1 METKKTIVFL
11 TGAGISAESGIPTFR
26 DSNGLW
32 NNHNVEEVASIEGWE
47 RNPELVLDFY
57 NQRRADLVKVQP
69 NDAHLAI
76 TKLQEKYN
84 VIVITQNVDDLHE
97 RAGTDMVLHLHG
109 ELAKVCSSAN
119 REKCVHEL
127 PLDVPIRMGDKA
139 EDGSQLRPYI
149 VWFGEDVTNIQ
160 DACNIVQH
168 ADIFV
173 VVGTSLEVNPAA
185 SLVIYSRAEQNFV
198 IDPAAPKDMLEE
210 LDPTLH
216 VINLPATEGMKVLL
230 EVLKME

>member
-57 NQRRADLVKVQP
+57 NQRRADLMKVQP

-139 EDGSQLRPYI
+139 EDGSQLRPYT

-160 DACNIVQH
+160 DACNIVQL

-185 SLVIYSRAEQNFV
+185 SLVIYSRADQNFV

-210 LDPTLH
+210 LDSSLH

-230 EVLKME
+230 EELGA

>member
-1 METKKTIVFL
+1 MEAKKTIVFL

-26 DSNGLW
+26 DGNGLW
-32 NNHNVEEVASIEGWE
+32 NNHNVEDVASIEGWK

-57 NQRRADLVKVQP
+57 NQRRADLMKAQP
-69 NDAHLAI
+69 NNAHLAI

-97 RAGTDMVLHLHG
+97 RAGTDLVLHLHG
-109 ELAKVCSSAN
+109 ELGKVCSSAN
-119 REKCVHEL
+119 KEEWVYEL

-160 DACNIVQH
+160 DACNIVQQ

-173 VVGTSLEVNPAA
+173 VVGSSLEVNPAA
-185 SLVIYSRAEQNFV
+185 LLVIYSRAEQNYV

-210 LDPTLH
+210 LDPSLH
-216 VINLPATEGMKVLL
+216 VINLPATEGMKVL
-230 EVLKME
+230 MEELR

>member
-1 METKKTIVFL
+1 MKTIVFL

-26 DSNGLW
+26 DGNGLW
-32 NNHNVEEVASIEGWE
+32 NNHNVKDVASIDGWN

-57 NQRRADLVKVQP
+57 NQRRADLMKVEP

-76 TKLQEKYN
+76 TKVQEKYR
-84 VIVITQNVDDLHE
+84 VVVITQNVDDLHE
-97 RAGTDMVLHLHG
+97 RAGTNMVLHLHG
-109 ELAKVCSSAN
+109 ELRKVCSSAN
-119 REKCVHEL
+119 KETCVHEL
-127 PLDVPIRMGDKA
+127 PVDVPIRMGDKA

-149 VWFGEDVTNIQ
+149 VWFGEDVPNIH
-160 DACNIVQH
+160 DACTIVQH

-173 VVGTSLEVNPAA
+173 VVGTSLEVHPAA
-185 SLVIYSRAEQNFV
+185 SLVVFSRAEQNYV

-210 LDPTLH
+210 LDSTLH

-230 EVLKME
+230 KKLGV

>member
-1 METKKTIVFL
+1 MEAKKTIVFL

-26 DSNGLW
+26 DGNGLW
-32 NNHNVEEVASIEGWE
+32 NNHNVEDVASIEGWK

-57 NQRRADLVKVQP
+57 NQRRADLMKAQP
-69 NDAHLAI
+69 NNAHLAI
-76 TKLQEKYN
+76 TKLQKKYN
-84 VIVITQNVDDLHE
+84 VIVLTQNVDDLHE
-97 RAGTDMVLHLHG
+97 RAGTDLVLHLHG
-109 ELAKVCSSAN
+109 ELGKVCSSAN
-119 REKCVHEL
+119 KEEWVYEL

-160 DACNIVQH
+160 DACNIVQQ

-173 VVGTSLEVNPAA
+173 VVGSSLEVNPAA
-185 SLVIYSRAEQNFV
+185 LLVIYSRAEQSYV

-210 LDPTLH
+210 LDPSLH
-216 VINLPATEGMKVLL
+216 VINLPATEGMKVL
-230 EVLKME
+230 MEELR